1 MLVIT
6 FQRPLYLFLLNWK
19 NHFPDTPKG
28 GAKTFHTNFKKR
40 KLDGKDVVAK
50 NG

>member
-19 NHFPDTPKG
+19 NHFPDTSKG

-40 KLDGKDVVAK
+40 ELHDKDVVAK